1 MFLRTKAIPALIAAS
16 VLLTA
21 CVASLASEP
30 FDLSPEQPARLRT
43 EKEPRLIGSVP
54 ERFEFVEDGAF
65 TVAVSPD
72 GTPPIATY
80 ATDAATVVGADPDI
94 AQLIADKLGRKL
106 NLVVVAWEDWPLG
119 LTSGKYD
126 AVISN
131 VGVTEERKLKFD
143 FSSYRQGL
151 HGFYVKT
158 DSPITSIKEPKDIAG
173 LRIITDAGTIQDKIM
188 VEWNRL
194 NVEAGL
200 RPATIIYL
208 DDTAASSLAIRSG
221 RADAIFSMN
230 SVQAYQAAL
239 TGETRSVGTV
249 NAGWPLTTDV
259 GVVTKKGSGI
269 ADAITAALNET
280 IKEGTYAKALARWSL
295 SAEQIAQS
303 RTNPPGLKKY

>member
-1 MFLRTKAIPALIAAS
+1 MFLRTKAIPAVIGISAF
-16 VLLTA
+16 LTA
-21 CVASLASEP
+21 SLVSLASEP
-30 FDLSPEQPARLRT
+30 FDLSPEQSARPRT
-43 EKEPRLIGSVP
+43 EKDPSLIASIP
-54 ERFEFVEDGAF
+54 ARFNFVEDGAF
-65 TVAVSPD
+65 TVGIAPG

-106 NLVVVAWEDWPLG
+106 NLAAVAWEDWPLG
-119 LTSGKYD
+119 LASGKYD

-151 HGFYVKT
+151 HGFYVKV

-173 LRIITDAGTIQDKIM
+173 LRIITDAGTIQEKIM

-200 RPATIIYL
+200 KPAEIIYL

-259 GVVTKKGSGI
+259 GVVTKKDSGI

-295 SAEQIAQS
+295 SSEQIAQS